1 MLAGSWER
9 LGRRLGLDQ
18 AIMTV
23 FHKENENFSEKA
35 LHMLIYWKQSMGVD
49 GTYQVL
55 FDALCHKLVARKDIA
70 EQICLSQEGN

>member
-1 MLAGSWER
+1 MLADSWER
-9 LGRRLGLDQ
+9 LGRRLGLDR
-18 AIMTV
+18 AILTV

-35 LHMLIYWKQSMGVD
+35 LHMLKNWKQSMGVD

-55 FDALCHKLVARKDIA
+55 FDALCHKLVNRKDIA